1 MAFVVLSYFLTQNRA
16 PKYATVMS
24 SRTTMSISLPAVLK
38 EWVDM
43 QVEARGYGT
52 ASEYIREM
60 IRRERE
66 VFVPGGNTPE
76 NRRRIHD
83 QIEEGWRQSEQG
95 LGRDS
100 AEVFA
105 EIRERLN
112 KGSKGRHQRKTG
124 SAR

>member
-1 MAFVVLSYFLTQNRA
+1 
-16 PKYATVMS
+16 
-24 SRTTMSISLPAVLK
+24 
-38 EWVDM
+38 M

-66 VFVPGGNTPE
+66 DFVPGGNTPE

-83 QIEEGWRQSEQG
+83 QIEEGWRQSKQG

-100 AEVFA
+100 TEVFA
-105 EIRERLN
+105 EIRQRLN
-112 KGSKGRHQRKTG
+112 KMSKGRHPRKTG